1 MPIDYH
7 NDGANAV
14 NAFLF
19 LDNLKKNTHNRHLRK
34 KRKVKKKIIH
44 KFAASCT
51 NTLFIHLL
59 STI

>member
-7 NDGANAV
+7 NDGANVV

-34 KRKVKKKIIH
+34 KRKVKKK
-44 KFAASCT
+44 S
-51 NTLFIHLL
+51 FISLRHRVPIRY
-59 STI
+59 SFIF

>member
-19 LDNLKKNTHNRHLRK
+19 LDNLKK
-34 KRKVKKKIIH
+34 IH
-44 KFAASCT
+44 
-51 NTLFIHLL
+51 
-59 STI
+59 TIDI